1 MGASSSRPA
10 ARSSR
15 SVVRRSDRFHRAMLG
30 SDAAPVERSYAAL
43 LRVPGFARVA
53 LGTLLARLGGQMWEI
68 VLVLFVLA
76 RYRSAS
82 LAGLTVL
89 LAILPGLALS
99 PVAGALLD
107 RQGRVR
113 LMILDYA
120 VTAGLMATIAVLSLG
135 HRLPPVLLLL
145 IVSILGVSN
154 ILSITGARSLFPLML
169 PRALWDRANGLD
181 TSMYSL
187 TAVVGPAIAGLVVAN
202 FGPEAGLLLTA
213 GVVAIASLSLVG
225 VHEPIARVD
234 SRGSLIGDARAA
246 LLYVVRHASL
256 RGLAVTLFLANL
268 GFGVIPVGLPVLVLR
283 HLHGSAANVGQIFAV
298 VGLAGLAAGLLI
310 GRVNTEGRERLLI
323 AGCIAIQ
330 VPTLVPLAFTNSW
343 VMVFAIALIAGATGS
358 IINVGIF
365 ALRQCRTDPAWFGRA
380 FAVSMSL
387 NFAGVPIGS
396 ALSGPLLE
404 QSIALPLL
412 LGAGITA
419 VGAGGALVLVPK
431 YTQAEGNG
439 VRSDGKDAM
448 LSVDPRAL

>member
-1 MGASSSRPA
+1 
-10 ARSSR
+10 
-15 SVVRRSDRFHRAMLG
+15 MLG
-30 SDAAPVERSYAAL
+30 PTPGSIAPSYVAL
-43 LRVPGFARVA
+43 LRVPGFGRVA

-68 VLVLFVLA
+68 VLVLFVLQ
-76 RYRSAS
+76 RYQSPS
-82 LAGLTVL
+82 LAGLAVL

-187 TAVVGPAIAGLVVAN
+187 TAVVGPAIAGLVVAR
-202 FGPEAGLLLTA
+202 FGPEAGLLVTA
-213 GVVAIASLSLVG
+213 GVAAIASASLLG
-225 VHEPIARVD
+225 VHEPIARAD
-234 SRGSLIGDARAA
+234 SAGSLIGDAGAA
-246 LLYVVRHASL
+246 LRYVVRHRSL
-256 RGLAVTLFLANL
+256 RGLAITLFLANL
-268 GFGVIPVGLPVLVLR
+268 GFGVIPVGIPVLVLR
-283 HLHGSAANVGQIFAV
+283 HLHGSAATVGQIFAV
-298 VGLAGLAAGLLI
+298 VGLAGLVAGLLI
-310 GRVNTEGRERLLI
+310 GRVRTEGRERRLI

-330 VPTLVPLAFTNSW
+330 VPTLVLLAFTSSLP
-343 VMVFAIALIAGATGS
+343 VVFAIAVIAGAAGS
-358 IINVGIF
+358 VINVGIF
-365 ALRQCRTDPAWFGRA
+365 ALRQRRTDPAWFGRA

-387 NFAGVPIGS
+387 NFAGAPIGS

-404 QSIALPLL
+404 QSIAVPLL
-412 LGAGITA
+412 LGAAINVVA
-419 VGAGGALVLVPK
+419 VVAALALIPKHAAGTP
-431 YTQAEGNG
+431 
-439 VRSDGKDAM
+439 
-448 LSVDPRAL
+448 

>member
-1 MGASSSRPA
+1 MLEPA
-10 ARSSR
+10 P
-15 SVVRRSDRFHRAMLG
+15 G
-30 SDAAPVERSYAAL
+30 SIAPSYAAL
-43 LRVPGFARVA
+43 LGVPGFGRVV
-53 LGTLLARLGGQMWEI
+53 LGTLLARLAGQMWEI
-68 VLVLFVLA
+68 VLVLFVLQ
-76 RYRSAS
+76 RYQSPG

-89 LAILPGLALS
+89 LSILPGLVLS

-107 RQGRVR
+107 RQGRIR

-120 VTAGLMATIAVLSLG
+120 LTAGVGALIVTLSLG
-135 HRLPPVLLLL
+135 HRLPPPLLLL
-145 IVSILGVSN
+145 IVSVLGVSN

-169 PRALWDRANGLD
+169 PRPLWDRANGLD

-187 TAVVGPAIAGLVVAN
+187 TAVVGPAIAGLVVAS

-213 GVVAIASLSLVG
+213 GVVAIASVSLVG
-225 VHEPIARVD
+225 VHEPIARVE
-234 SRGSLIGDARAA
+234 SGGSLIGDAWAA

-256 RGLAVTLFLANL
+256 RGLAITLFLANL

-330 VPTLVPLAFTNSW
+330 VPTLVLLAFTSSW
-343 VMVFAIALIAGATGS
+343 AMVFAIAVIAGATGS
-358 IINVGIF
+358 VINVGIF
-365 ALRQCRTDPAWFGRA
+365 SLRQRRTDPAWFGRA

-404 QSIALPLL
+404 RSIALPLL
-412 LGAGITA
+412 LGAAITA
-419 VGAGGALVLVPK
+419 VAVVAAFVLIPRR
-431 YTQAEGNG
+431 QAAEA
-439 VRSDGKDAM
+439 R
-448 LSVDPRAL
+448 

>member
-1 MGASSSRPA
+1 
-10 ARSSR
+10 
-15 SVVRRSDRFHRAMLG
+15 MLG
-30 SDAAPVERSYAAL
+30 PTPGSIAPSYAAL
-43 LRVPGFARVA
+43 LRVPGFGRVA

-68 VLVLFVLA
+68 VLVLFVLQ
-76 RYRSAS
+76 RYQSPS
-82 LAGLTVL
+82 LAGLAVL

-187 TAVVGPAIAGLVVAN
+187 TAVVGPAIAGLVVAR
-202 FGPEAGLLLTA
+202 FGPEAGLLVTA
-213 GVVAIASLSLVG
+213 GVAAIASASLLG
-225 VHEPIARVD
+225 VHEPIARAD
-234 SRGSLIGDARAA
+234 SAGSLIGDAWAA
-246 LLYVVRHASL
+246 LRYVVRHRSL
-256 RGLAVTLFLANL
+256 RGLAITLFLANL
-268 GFGVIPVGLPVLVLR
+268 GFGVIPVGIPVLVLR
-283 HLHGSAANVGQIFAV
+283 HLHGSAATVGQIFAV
-298 VGLAGLAAGLLI
+298 VGLAGLVAGLLI
-310 GRVNTEGRERLLI
+310 GRVSTEGRERRLI

-330 VPTLVPLAFTNSW
+330 APTLVLLAFTSTLP
-343 VMVFAIALIAGATGS
+343 VVFAIAVIAGAAGS
-358 IINVGIF
+358 VINVGIF
-365 ALRQCRTDPAWFGRA
+365 ALRQRRTDPAWFGRA

-387 NFAGVPIGS
+387 NFAGAPIGS

-404 QSIALPLL
+404 QSIAVPLL
-412 LGAGITA
+412 LGAAINVVA
-419 VGAGGALVLVPK
+419 VVAALALIPKHAAGTP
-431 YTQAEGNG
+431 
-439 VRSDGKDAM
+439 
-448 LSVDPRAL
+448 